1 MSVALAVALGSVFG
15 FAVTGVWTA
24 LRPVR
29 PSLADAVAR
38 LEGSDSTAGATAA
51 PALARVTARLGLPSE
66 SLRADLAVV
75 GRTEADYLRQLTT
88 AVATAVALPAVLA
101 ALLGLLGSTPSL
113 PLVLAV
119 SLGLGIFAPALVNAH
134 VRSKAA
140 DQRREYL
147 RALAIYLQLCAM
159 SLTGGAG
166 VEAALHHSANA
177 GHGKEFDAIRTT
189 LERAAALRQT
199 PWEALSA
206 LGARIDVPAYQ
217 QLGATAGLAGS
228 EGARVRRSLSD
239 RSRALRTARLA
250 DDEAARNSSTEKM
263 SLPLVLT
270 VLGFLIFLG
279 YAAVARVLLGL

>member
-1 MSVALAVALGSVFG
+1 MSVPLAITLGTVFG
-15 FAVTGVWTA
+15 LAATGIWAA

-29 PSLADAVAR
+29 PALADAVAH
-38 LEGSDSTAGATAA
+38 LEGSDTAAGATA

-66 SLRADLAVV
+66 SLRADLTVV

-88 AVATAVALPAVLA
+88 AVATAVAIPAVLA

-119 SLGLGIFAPALVNAH
+119 AVGLGIFAPALVNAH

-177 GHGKEFDAIRTT
+177 GHGKEFDSIRTT
-189 LERAAALRQT
+189 LGRAAALRQT
-199 PWEALSA
+199 PWEALGA
-206 LGARIDVPAYQ
+206 LGARIGVPAYQ